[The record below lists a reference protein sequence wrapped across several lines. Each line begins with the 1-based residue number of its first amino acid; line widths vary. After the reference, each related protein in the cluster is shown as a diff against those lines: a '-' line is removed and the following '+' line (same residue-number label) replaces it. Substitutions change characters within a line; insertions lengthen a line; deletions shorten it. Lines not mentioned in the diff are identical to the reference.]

1 MKYYVAYRTMLCN
14 CTRKYFDSLEE
25 LNNYY
30 GINATEEYVNVGFS
44 FEYKNKWYVIG
55 CEE

>member
-1 MKYYVAYRTMLCN
+1 MRYYVAYRSIFKSPKY
-14 CTRKYFDSLEE
+14 KYFDSLEE

-30 GINATEEYVNVGFS
+30 GIDATEEHVNAGFS